1 MHHELTV
8 RSYGTIADK
17 QARDLSTSMSTGGAV
32 NRLAIGMGI
41 DAPLSGALTAA
52 TNELPL
58 APVADVVADGDA
70 FYRSARQHTSVPPA
84 HA

>member
-1 MHHELTV
+1 VHHELTV

-41 DAPLSGALTAA
+41 DAPLCGALTAA

-58 APVADVVADGDA
+58 APVADGDA